1 MNCWQ
6 FMTII
11 VNNNKLL
18 IIEMKT
24 KLKTKSSKIINMNA
38 NKNKSMNEWINGLKL
53 FKFNFN
59 NKCIYKTKSKSHLKQ
74 DINIVNKKLKELTCV
89 WPQCGQRFG
98 LLSTLRAHQLIHSGI
113 KRFKCDLNVISMNV
127 IKLLHEIVI
136 WKLIVSFI
144 PKRRTISVI
153 ILNVDIDSNN

>member
-1 MNCWQ
+1 
-6 FMTII
+6 MTII

-38 NKNKSMNEWINGLKL
+38 NKNKSMNGLKL

-59 NKCIYKTKSKSHLKQ
+59 NKCIYKTNSKSHLKQ

-98 LLSTLRAHQLIHSGI
+98 LSSTLRAHQLIHSGI
-113 KRFKCDLNVISMNV
+113 KRL
-127 IKLLHEIVI
+127 
-136 WKLIVSFI
+136 
-144 PKRRTISVI
+144 
-153 ILNVDIDSNN
+153 